1 MIPDYFIFVP
11 AYNVAA
17 TLAGVLGRIPPAVME
32 RAQVLVIDDGSK
44 DDTRGVYET
53 FVAKSAGVAGEA
65 SAADSEVAGNAIA
78 GTNCVGNG
86 VAGCNRAASGLA
98 CAGSSLAEDRA
109 ANNRAASGLACAD
122 HLQYMRFEFNR
133 GYGAVVKCGISEGL
147 RSGAKYIACL
157 HGDGQY
163 PAEKLDEFFA
173 HLETAGS
180 SPAGNPPE
188 NTAPEN
194 VAPEFDLRGQPE
206 DHAPAGNPPENTA
219 PENVAPE
226 FDPRCQPEVGAPAG
240 NRPAFAAGSSP
251 AIALVQGSRHLV
263 PGAARA
269 GNMPLHKRI
278 GGAFLTALENI
289 AFRQKLTDRHSG
301 FIVYNAEFLK
311 TLDLAKLSPSFDIDL
326 EIISIAD
333 ARGWRLAEL
342 PIPTRYAGEKSNLNV
357 VTYGLRVLRQIA
369 RRICMR

>member
-1 MIPDYFIFVP
+1 MCHPERSKAKSKDLDYFIFIP

-32 RAQVLVIDDGSK
+32 RVQVLVIDDGSK

-65 SAADSEVAGNAIA
+65 
-78 GTNCVGNG
+78 
-86 VAGCNRAASGLA
+86 RAAGSD

-109 ANNRAASGLACAD
+109 ANNRAASGLACADSDCSSAGLACAD

-163 PAEKLDEFFA
+163 PAEQLGEFFA
-173 HLETAGS
+173 HLEGAGS
-180 SPAGNPPE
+180 SPAGN
-188 NTAPEN
+188 
-194 VAPEFDLRGQPE
+194 Q
-206 DHAPAGNPPENTA
+206 

-226 FDPRCQPEVGAPAG
+226 FDPRGQPEVGAPAG
-240 NRPAFAAGSSP
+240 NRPTSAAGKQP
-251 AIALVQGSRHLV
+251 AIALVQGSRRLV

-357 VTYGLRVLRQIA
+357 VTYGLRVLRQIL
-369 RRICMR
+369 RRLFLR

>member
-44 DDTRGVYET
+44 DDTRGAYET

-86 VAGCNRAASGLA
+86 VAGNSRAAPS
-98 CAGSSLAEDRA
+98 
-109 ANNRAASGLACAD
+109 LACAD
-122 HLQYMRFEFNR
+122 HLQYMRFERNL
-133 GYGAVVKCGISEGL
+133 GYGAVVKRGISEGL

-163 PAEKLDEFFA
+163 PAEQLGEFFA
-173 HLETAGS
+173 HLETAGN
-180 SPAGNPPE
+180 PPENAAGNQPE
-188 NTAPEN
+188 NTAPE
-194 VAPEFDLRGQPE
+194 
-206 DHAPAGNPPENTA
+206 
-219 PENVAPE
+219 
-226 FDPRCQPEVGAPAG
+226 FDPRGQPEVGAPAG
-240 NRPAFAAGSSP
+240 NSP
-251 AIALVQGSRHLV
+251 AIALVQGSRRLV

-311 TLDLAKLSPSFDIDL
+311 TLNLAKLSPSFDIDL

>member
-11 AYNVAA
+11 AFNVAA

-44 DDTRGVYET
+44 DDTRGAYEM
-53 FVAKSAGVAGEA
+53 FVG
-65 SAADSEVAGNAIA
+65 AAPNTKNAA
-78 GTNCVGNG
+78 
-86 VAGCNRAASGLA
+86 
-98 CAGSSLAEDRA
+98 
-109 ANNRAASGLACAD
+109 
-122 HLQYMRFEFNR
+122 HLEYMRFEFNR

-163 PAEKLDEFFA
+163 PAEQLGEFFA
-173 HLETAGS
+173 HLETADIS
-180 SPAGNPPE
+180 SAGN
-188 NTAPEN
+188 
-194 VAPEFDLRGQPE
+194 
-206 DHAPAGNPPENTA
+206 
-219 PENVAPE
+219 
-226 FDPRCQPEVGAPAG
+226 
-240 NRPAFAAGSSP
+240 SP
-251 AIALVQGSRHLV
+251 AIALVQGSRRLV

>member
-17 TLAGVLGRIPPAVME
+17 TLAGVLGRISPAIME

-44 DDTRGVYET
+44 DDSRGAYET
-53 FVAKSAGVAGEA
+53 FVAGEA
-65 SAADSEVAGNAIA
+65 GIAGSDCAGNEVAGN
-78 GTNCVGNG
+78 C
-86 VAGCNRAASGLA
+86 CASGLA
-98 CAGSSLAEDRA
+98 CAGD
-109 ANNRAASGLACAD
+109 NRAASGLACAD

-163 PAEKLDEFFA
+163 PAEQLGEFFA
-173 HLETAGS
+173 HLETAGN
-180 SPAGNPPE
+180 SPAGNQLE
-188 NTAPEN
+188 IN
-194 VAPEFDLRGQPE
+194 
-206 DHAPAGNPPENTA
+206 
-219 PENVAPE
+219 APE
-226 FDPRCQPEVGAPAG
+226 FDPRGQPATAAPELNLRSQPEVSALAG
-240 NRPAFAAGSSP
+240 NSP
-251 AIALVQGSRHLV
+251 AIALVQGSRRLV

-269 GNMPLHKRI
+269 GNMPLYKRL
-278 GGAFLTALENI
+278 GGAFLTALENV

>member
-17 TLAGVLGRIPPAVME
+17 TLVGVLGRIPPAVME
-32 RAQVLVIDDGSK
+32 RATVLVIDDGSK
-44 DDTRGVYET
+44 DDTRGAYEN
-53 FVAKSAGVAGEA
+53 FVGEA
-65 SAADSEVAGNAIA
+65 
-78 GTNCVGNG
+78 
-86 VAGCNRAASGLA
+86 
-98 CAGSSLAEDRA
+98 
-109 ANNRAASGLACAD
+109 
-122 HLQYMRFEFNR
+122 HLEYMRFEFNR

-163 PAEKLDEFFA
+163 PAEQLGEFFA
-173 HLETAGS
+173 YLERE
-180 SPAGNPPE
+180 PE
-188 NTAPEN
+188 
-194 VAPEFDLRGQPE
+194 L
-206 DHAPAGNPPENTA
+206 
-219 PENVAPE
+219 
-226 FDPRCQPEVGAPAG
+226 
-240 NRPAFAAGSSP
+240 
-251 AIALVQGSRHLV
+251 ALVQGSRHAIAD
-263 PGAARA
+263 GAKA
-269 GNMPLHKRI
+269 GNMPLYKRL

-333 ARGWRLAEL
+333 ARGYRLAEL

-357 VTYGLRVLRQIA
+357 VTYGLRVLRQIL
-369 RRICMR
+369 RRLFLR

>member
-1 MIPDYFIFVP
+1 MCHPERSKAKSKDLDYFIFIP

-17 TLAGVLGRIPPAVME
+17 TLAGVLGRIPLAVME

-44 DDTRGVYET
+44 DDTRGAYET
-53 FVAKSAGVAGEA
+53 FVAKSAGIAGEA
-65 SAADSEVAGNAIA
+65 RAADSEVAGNAIA

-86 VAGCNRAASGLA
+86 VAGSNRTAPGLA
-98 CAGSSLAEDRA
+98 CADSDCSSADLT
-109 ANNRAASGLACAD
+109 CAD

-147 RSGAKYIACL
+147 RSGAKFIACL

-163 PAEKLDEFFA
+163 PAEQLGEFFA
-173 HLETAGS
+173 HLEGAGS
-180 SPAGNPPE
+180 SPAGN
-188 NTAPEN
+188 
-194 VAPEFDLRGQPE
+194 QPE
-206 DHAPAGNPPENTA
+206 KTA

-226 FDPRCQPEVGAPAG
+226 FDPRGQPEVSALAG
-240 NRPAFAAGSSP
+240 NSP
-251 AIALVQGSRHLV
+251 AIALVQGSRRLV

>member
-11 AYNVAA
+11 AFNVAA

-44 DDTRGVYET
+44 DDTRGVFET
-53 FVAKSAGVAGEA
+53 FVAKSSGVAGEA
-65 SAADSEVAGNAIA
+65 SAADSEVAGDAIA

-86 VAGCNRAASGLA
+86 VAG
-98 CAGSSLAEDRA
+98 
-109 ANNRAASGLACAD
+109 NNRAAPGLACAD
-122 HLQYMRFEFNR
+122 HLQYMRFERNL
-133 GYGAVVKCGISEGL
+133 GYGAVVKRGISEGL

-163 PAEKLDEFFA
+163 PAEQLGEFFV

-180 SPAGNPPE
+180 SPAGN
-188 NTAPEN
+188 
-194 VAPEFDLRGQPE
+194 Q
-206 DHAPAGNPPENTA
+206 PENTA

-226 FDPRCQPEVGAPAG
+226 FDPRGQPEVGAPAG
-240 NRPAFAAGSSP
+240 NSP
-251 AIALVQGSRHLV
+251 AIALVQGSRRLV

-311 TLDLAKLSPSFDIDL
+311 TLNLAKLSPSFDIDL

-357 VTYGLRVLRQIA
+357 VTYGLRVLRQIL
-369 RRICMR
+369 RRFCLR

>member
-1 MIPDYFIFVP
+1 MCHPERSKAKSKDLDYFIFIP

-17 TLAGVLGRIPPAVME
+17 TLVGVLGRIPPAVME

-44 DDTRGVYET
+44 DDTRGAYET
-53 FVAKSAGVAGEA
+53 FVAGEA
-65 SAADSEVAGNAIA
+65 GIA
-78 GTNCVGNG
+78 G
-86 VAGCNRAASGLA
+86 SD

-109 ANNRAASGLACAD
+109 GNNRAAPGLACAD

-163 PAEKLDEFFA
+163 PAEQLGEFFA

-188 NTAPEN
+188 IN
-194 VAPEFDLRGQPE
+194 
-206 DHAPAGNPPENTA
+206 
-219 PENVAPE
+219 APE
-226 FDPRCQPEVGAPAG
+226 FDPRGQPEVSAPAS
-240 NRPAFAAGSSP
+240 NRP
-251 AIALVQGSRHLV
+251 AIALVQGSRCLV

-357 VTYGLRVLRQIA
+357 VTYGLRVLWQIL
-369 RRICMR
+369 RRMCLRKC

>member
-17 TLAGVLGRIPPAVME
+17 TLAGVLGRIPLAVMA
-32 RAQVLVIDDGSK
+32 RATVLVIDDGSK

-53 FVAKSAGVAGEA
+53 FVAKSAGIAGEA
-65 SAADSEVAGNAIA
+65 SAAGSEVAGNAIA
-78 GTNCVGNG
+78 GTNSVGNG
-86 VAGCNRAASGLA
+86 VAGSNRAASGLA
-98 CAGSSLAEDRA
+98 CTDSDCSSAGLT
-109 ANNRAASGLACAD
+109 CAD

-163 PAEKLDEFFA
+163 PAEQLGEFFA
-173 HLETAGS
+173 HLECAGS
-180 SPAGNPPE
+180 SPAGN
-188 NTAPEN
+188 
-194 VAPEFDLRGQPE
+194 QPE
-206 DHAPAGNPPENTA
+206 KTA

-226 FDPRCQPEVGAPAG
+226 FDPRGQPEVSAPAG
-240 NRPAFAAGSSP
+240 NRPASAAGNSP
-251 AIALVQGSRHLV
+251 AIALVQGSRHLT
-263 PGAARA
+263 PGSAKA

>member
-1 MIPDYFIFVP
+1 MIPDYFIFVS

-32 RAQVLVIDDGSK
+32 RATVLVIDDGSK
-44 DDTRGVYET
+44 DDTRGAYET
-53 FVAKSAGVAGEA
+53 FVAGEAGIAGSDCAGSSLAEDRAGEA

-98 CAGSSLAEDRA
+98 CA
-109 ANNRAASGLACAD
+109 D
-122 HLQYMRFEFNR
+122 HLQYMRFERNL
-133 GYGAVVKCGISEGL
+133 GYGAVVKRGISEGL
-147 RSGAKYIACL
+147 RFGAKYIACL

-163 PAEKLDEFFA
+163 PAEQLGEFFA
-173 HLETAGS
+173 HLETAGNQ
-180 SPAGNPPE
+180 PENATGNQPE
-188 NTAPEN
+188 NTAPE
-194 VAPEFDLRGQPE
+194 
-206 DHAPAGNPPENTA
+206 
-219 PENVAPE
+219 
-226 FDPRCQPEVGAPAG
+226 FDPRGQPEVGAPAG
-240 NRPAFAAGSSP
+240 NSP
-251 AIALVQGSRHLV
+251 AIALVQGSRRLV

-301 FIVYNAEFLK
+301 FIVYNADFLK

>member
-1 MIPDYFIFVP
+1 MHPDYFIFIP
-11 AYNVAA
+11 AYNVQA
-17 TLAGVLGRIPPAVME
+17 TLAGVLGRIPLAVME
-32 RAQVLVIDDGSK
+32 RATVLVIDDGSK
-44 DDTRGVYET
+44 DDTRGAYET
-53 FVAKSAGVAGEA
+53 FVG
-65 SAADSEVAGNAIA
+65 
-78 GTNCVGNG
+78 
-86 VAGCNRAASGLA
+86 AASNTKN
-98 CAGSSLAEDRA
+98 A
-109 ANNRAASGLACAD
+109 A
-122 HLQYMRFEFNR
+122 HLEYMRFEFNR

-163 PAEKLDEFFA
+163 PAEQLGEFFA
-173 HLETAGS
+173 HLEGADS
-180 SPAGNPPE
+180 SPVRN
-188 NTAPEN
+188 
-194 VAPEFDLRGQPE
+194 QP
-206 DHAPAGNPPENTA
+206 AL
-219 PENVAPE
+219 
-226 FDPRCQPEVGAPAG
+226 
-240 NRPAFAAGSSP
+240 
-251 AIALVQGSRHLV
+251 ALVQGSRHAIAG
-263 PGAARA
+263 GAKA

-301 FIVYNAEFLK
+301 FIVYSADFLK

-333 ARGWRLAEL
+333 ACGWRLAEL

>member
-32 RAQVLVIDDGSK
+32 RATVLVIDDGSK
-44 DDTRGVYET
+44 DDTRGAYET

-86 VAGCNRAASGLA
+86 VAGNSRAAPSLACTDSDCTGDNRAAP
-98 CAGSSLAEDRA
+98 
-109 ANNRAASGLACAD
+109 GLACAD
-122 HLQYMRFEFNR
+122 HLQYMRFERNL
-133 GYGAVVKCGISEGL
+133 GYGAVVKRGISEGL

-163 PAEKLDEFFA
+163 PAEQLGEFFA
-173 HLETAGS
+173 HLEGAGS
-180 SPAGNPPE
+180 SPASNPPE
-188 NTAPEN
+188 NA
-194 VAPEFDLRGQPE
+194 
-206 DHAPAGNPPENTA
+206 A

-226 FDPRCQPEVGAPAG
+226 FDPRGQLEDHAPAG
-240 NRPAFAAGSSP
+240 NRPASAADNSP
-251 AIALVQGSRHLV
+251 AIALVQGSRRLV